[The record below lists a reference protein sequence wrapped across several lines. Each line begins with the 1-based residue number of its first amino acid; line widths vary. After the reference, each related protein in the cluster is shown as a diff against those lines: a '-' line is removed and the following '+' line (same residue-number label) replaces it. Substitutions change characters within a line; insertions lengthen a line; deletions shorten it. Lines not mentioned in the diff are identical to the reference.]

1 MVYTGRTCYTNIV
14 LYYDMRGK
22 VEMKWRSPKTIAALL
37 LAGTMLL
44 SGCGSSGGDNKNAGN
59 ADTGNTNQSSEAE
72 ADISPVTFTFFG
84 ADSSPNWNNMQD
96 EVGKV
101 ITEKTGVTLDAEF
114 DVGAGGG
121 ESKIALMAASGDV
134 PDMIFAKGEL
144 SKLVDAGLILDL
156 TDLIDQHAPNIKKI
170 FSENMNRLKYSNDD
184 QSIYSIVTNMGVDN
198 EYFDATGG
206 FEIQHRVLKELGY
219 PKVRTLQDY
228 ENVLKEYYAKHPT
241 TDGQPTIPLTLSA
254 DDWRI
259 MITVTNPA
267 FLATGAP
274 DDGEYYVDPE
284 TYEAKLHYK
293 RPEEKE
299 YFRWLNHMYN
309 EGLLDKDTFVQ
320 KEDQYKAKI
329 ASGRV
334 LGLIDQEWGYMDA
347 ENALK
352 TSGKNE
358 YTYSHF
364 PVTLSEEYVDH
375 SFQPAGVD
383 GYGIAIT
390 TACKDPVRAIK
401 FLDWLASDEGQ
412 VLRNWGIEGKH
423 YTVDESG
430 KRIIPAE
437 ITERRMND
445 TANFTKETGL
455 GNPGGLYFVMSAR
468 YGDGVKDSTGNYY
481 TINFPEQIV
490 ELYSDAEKESL
501 QAYGATTW
509 KDLFPQESDFKAKEW
524 GALYNMPVP
533 TDGDYQVIFK
543 KTQDIIRKRI
553 PEAVLA
559 KRENFDKIYDDFL
572 EELNKAGAEKME
584 AEYTELVKAR
594 ASLFTGKDIQ

>member
-1 MVYTGRTCYTNIV
+1 
-14 LYYDMRGK
+14 
-22 VEMKWRSPKTIAALL
+22 MKWKSSKAFAALL
-37 LAGTMLL
+37 LATTLL
-44 SGCGSSGGDNKNAGN
+44 IGGCGSNDGSASEGNKGQNTGVEDN
-59 ADTGNTNQSSEAE
+59 
-72 ADISPVTFTFFG
+72 SPVTFSFFG

-96 EVGKV
+96 DVGKA

-121 ESKIALMAASGDV
+121 QSKVALMAASGDV
-134 PDMIFAKGEL
+134 PDLIFAKGEL
-144 SKLVDAGLILDL
+144 SKLIDAGLIIDL
-156 TDLIDQHAPNIKKI
+156 TDLIEEHAPNIKKI
-170 FSENMNRLKYSNDD
+170 FSENMNRLKYSNEDP
-184 QSIYSIVTNMGVDN
+184 SIYSIVTNMGVDN
-198 EYFDATGG
+198 QYFDATGG

-219 PKVRTLQDY
+219 PEVRTVQDY

-267 FLATGAP
+267 AFATGAP

-299 YFRWLNHMYN
+299 YFRWLNHMFN
-309 EGLLDKDTFVQ
+309 EGLLDKDAFVQ

-334 LGLIDQEWGYMDA
+334 LGLIDQEWGYNDA

-352 TSGKNE
+352 NAGKNE
-358 YTYSHF
+358 YTYAHF
-364 PVTLSEEYVDH
+364 PVVLSEEYKDH
-375 SFQPAGVD
+375 SFQTSGVD

-390 TACKDPVRAIK
+390 TACEDPVRAIK
-401 FLDWLASDEGQ
+401 FLDYLASDEGQ

-423 YTVDESG
+423 YTVDENG
-430 KRIIPAE
+430 KRIIPKD
-437 ITERRMND
+437 IQDRRVND
-445 TANFTKETGL
+445 SANFTKETGL
-455 GNPGGLYFVMSAR
+455 GNPGGLYLTLSAR

-481 TINFPEQIV
+481 TINFPEQII
-490 ELYSDAEKESL
+490 ESYSDAEKESL
-501 QAYGATTW
+501 KAYNATTW
-509 KDLFPQESDFKAKEW
+509 KDLYPQESDFEPKEW

-533 TDGDYQVIFK
+533 TDGDYQVIFQ

-553 PEAVLA
+553 PEAILA
-559 KRENFDKIYDDFL
+559 KPDQFDAVFDSFL
-572 EELNKAGAEKME
+572 AELDKAGAAKME
-584 AEYTELVKAR
+584 AEFSELVKDR
-594 ASLFTGKDIQ
+594 AALFTGKNIE

>member
-1 MVYTGRTCYTNIV
+1 
-14 LYYDMRGK
+14 
-22 VEMKWRSPKTIAALL
+22 MKWRTPKTIAALL
-37 LAGTMLL
+37 LASSMLL
-44 SGCGSSGGDNKNAGN
+44 SACGGSGGDGKNAGN
-59 ADTGNTNQSSEAE
+59 ANTNQSSEAGSE
-72 ADISPVTFTFFG
+72 NSPVTFSFFG
-84 ADSSPNWNNMQD
+84 ADASPNWNNMQD
-96 EVGKV
+96 EVGKA

-134 PDMIFAKGEL
+134 PDLIFAKGEL

-156 TDLIDQHAPNIKKI
+156 TDLIEEHAPNIKKI
-170 FSENMNRLKYSNDD
+170 FGDNMNRLKYSNDD
-184 QSIYSIVTNMGVDN
+184 PAIYSIVTNMGVDN
-198 EYFDATGG
+198 QYFDATGG

-219 PKVRTLQDY
+219 PKVRTLEDF

-267 FLATGAP
+267 FITTGAP

-293 RPEEKE
+293 RPEERE
-299 YFRWLNHMYN
+299 YFRWLNRMYN
-309 EGLLDKDTFVQ
+309 EGLLDKDAFVQ

-352 TSGKNE
+352 TSGKDE

-412 VLRNWGIEGKH
+412 ILRNWGIEGKH
-423 YTVDESG
+423 YTVDENG
-430 KRIIPAE
+430 KRTIPAE
-437 ITERRMND
+437 ITNRRMND

-455 GNPGGLYFVMSAR
+455 GNPGGLYITMSAR

-501 QAYGATTW
+501 AAYGATTW
-509 KDLFPQESDFKAKEW
+509 KDLFPQESEFKAKEW

-533 TDGDYQVIFK
+533 TDGDYQVIFQ
-543 KTQDIIRKRI
+543 KTKDIVWKRI
-553 PEAVLA
+553 PEAVLS
-559 KRENFDKIYDDFL
+559 KPDQFDKIYDDFL
-572 EELNKAGAEKME
+572 AELDKAGAEKME

-594 ASLFTGKDIQ
+594 VALFTGKEIK

>member
-1 MVYTGRTCYTNIV
+1 
-14 LYYDMRGK
+14 
-22 VEMKWRSPKTIAALL
+22 MKWKSPKTFAVLL
-37 LAGTMLL
+37 LASTLL
-44 SGCGSSGGDNKNAGN
+44 VGGCGNSGNNDAAGN
-59 ADTGNTNQSSEAE
+59 TAGNNSQNAQAADDT
-72 ADISPVTFTFFG
+72 SPITFTFFG
-84 ADSSPNWNNMQD
+84 GDASPNWNGMQD
-96 EVGKV
+96 DVGKA

-121 ESKIALMAASGDV
+121 QSKVALMAASGDV
-134 PDMIFAKGEL
+134 PDLIFAKGEL
-144 SKLVDAGLILDL
+144 SKLIDAGLILDL
-156 TDLIDQHAPNIKKI
+156 TDLIEQHAPNIKKI
-170 FSENMNRLKYSNDD
+170 FSENMNRLKYSNEDPA
-184 QSIYSIVTNMGVDN
+184 IYSIVTNMGVDN
-198 EYFDATGG
+198 QYFDATGG

-241 TDGQPTIPLTLSA
+241 IDGQPTIPLTLSA

-267 FLATGAP
+267 FSATGAP
-274 DDGEYYVDPE
+274 DDGEYYVNPE
-284 TYEAKLHYK
+284 TYEAQLHYK
-293 RPEEKE
+293 RPEERE

-352 TSGKNE
+352 AEGKHE
-358 YTYSHF
+358 YTYAHF
-364 PVTLSEEYVDH
+364 PVTLSEDYVDH

-412 VLRNWGIEGKH
+412 ILRNWGIEGKH
-423 YTVDESG
+423 YTVDENG
-430 KRIIPAE
+430 KRVIPAE
-437 ITERRMND
+437 ITDRRMND

-455 GNPGGLYFVMSAR
+455 GNPAGLYAVMSAR

-501 QAYGATTW
+501 AAYNATTW
-509 KDLFPQESDFKAKEW
+509 KDLFPQESDFEAKEW

-533 TDGDYQVIFK
+533 TDGDYQVIYQ

-559 KRENFDKIYDDFL
+559 KPTDFDKVYDSFL
-572 EELNKAGAEKME
+572 DELNKAGAEKME
-584 AEYTELVKAR
+584 AEFTELVKAR
-594 ASLFTGKDIQ
+594 VELFTGKDLK